1 MKLSDIHPNPNNPR
15 LIKDERFKKL
25 CRSITDFPKMMELRP
40 IIIDQS
46 GMILGGNMRYRV
58 LLESGLKEIPDNWVK
73 VADNL
78 TDEERKRFIIEDNVQ
93 FGEWDTDKLT
103 NEWDN
108 VTLADWGLNLY
119 EFLNEKEKETTN
131 NGEKEMKC
139 PECGY
144 VF

>member
-73 VADNL
+73 VADQL
-78 TDEERKRFIIEDNVQ
+78 TEDEKKRFIIEDNVQ

-108 VTLADWGLNLY
+108 ITLADWGMNLY
-119 EFLNEKEKETTN
+119 EFLNEKEKETPG